1 MPIVP
6 SYFNGIFRFSRTV
19 VAYRR
24 PTRVVAR
31 LRRAPG
37 LDRKR
42 FKLDTAVEPI
52 RMSTMAETKAPA
64 ARPLSPHLQVYRM
77 TLTMVMSGLHRIS
90 GLVLYF
96 GTLLLAWWLMAAAAG
111 PTGYARFEWFAG
123 SLIGRLVLFGYTWAL
138 IHHTLGGVRHLI
150 WDTGRGFG
158 AQQREWL
165 AAATIIGSIGLT
177 VIVWVIGYLA
187 MGGSR

>member
-1 MPIVP
+1 MPIVLM
-6 SYFNGIFRFSRTV
+6 YFNGIFRFSRIV

-42 FKLDTAVEPI
+42 FKLGTAVEPI

-64 ARPLSPHLQVYRM
+64 ARPLSPHLQVYRL

-90 GLVLYF
+90 GLGLY
-96 GTLLLAWWLMAAAAG
+96 L
-111 PTGYARFEWFAG
+111 
-123 SLIGRLVLFGYTWAL
+123 SLIH
-138 IHHTLGGVRHLI
+138 I
-150 WDTGRGFG
+150 
-158 AQQREWL
+158 
-165 AAATIIGSIGLT
+165 
-177 VIVWVIGYLA
+177 
-187 MGGSR
+187 

>member
-6 SYFNGIFRFSRTV
+6 SYFNDIFRFSRTV

-24 PTRVVAR
+24 PARVVAR
-31 LRRAPG
+31 LRHAPG

-42 FKLDTAVEPI
+42 FKLGIAVEPI

-90 GLVLYF
+90 GLGLYF
-96 GTLLLAWWLMAAAAG
+96 GALLLAWWLMAAASG
-111 PTGYARFEWFAG
+111 PAGYARFEWFAG
-123 SLIGRLVLFGYTWAL
+123 SLS
-138 IHHTLGGVRHLI
+138 
-150 WDTGRGFG
+150 
-158 AQQREWL
+158 AQ
-165 AAATIIGSIGLT
+165 
-177 VIVWVIGYLA
+177 V
-187 MGGSR
+187 